1 MARLGSLL
9 PAGTGGPAPLNVD
22 VVAQALR
29 QAIVTGRLAPGERI
43 KEVPVAEELGVSR
56 GPIREAIR
64 LLAHDG
70 LLTIIPNRGAV
81 VPQTSADDV
90 LEVYAM
96 RAALGSL
103 ALHKLM
109 LESADLPIATLEK
122 ARRRFEVAV
131 ERGKASQAAEAD
143 LSYQSVIVD
152 SAGLPRVAR
161 QFEQLTWQV
170 RIFIGAVGIRYDD
183 QLPLMLQEIDA
194 LHDAIVSRRTAEAE
208 RLWREKFERW
218 VRDTVGRLDEGFDR
232 EVWVALTSGVAPAR
246 RRRS

>member
-1 MARLGSLL
+1 MARTGSLL
-9 PAGTGGPAPLNVD
+9 PSGSAGPAPLNVD

-29 QAIVTGRLAPGERI
+29 QAIVSGRLAPGERI
-43 KEVPVAEELGVSR
+43 KEVPLAEELGVSR

-70 LLTIIPNRGAV
+70 LLRIIPNRGAV
-81 VPQTSADDV
+81 VPELSSDDV

-109 LESADLPIATLEK
+109 LESDALPLATLER
-122 ARRRFEVAV
+122 ARGRFELAV
-131 ERGKASQAAEAD
+131 ERGRAPQAAEAD
-143 LSYQSVIVD
+143 LAYQSVIVD

-170 RIFIGAVGIRYDD
+170 KIFIGAVGIRYDE
-183 QLPLMLQEIDA
+183 QLPQMLEEIDT
-194 LHDAIVSRRTAEAE
+194 LHEAIVSRRAAEAE

-218 VRDTVGRLDEGFDR
+218 VRDTVDRLDEGFDR
-232 EVWVALTSGVAPAR
+232 EVWVALTSGVAPQR
-246 RRRS
+246 RRRP